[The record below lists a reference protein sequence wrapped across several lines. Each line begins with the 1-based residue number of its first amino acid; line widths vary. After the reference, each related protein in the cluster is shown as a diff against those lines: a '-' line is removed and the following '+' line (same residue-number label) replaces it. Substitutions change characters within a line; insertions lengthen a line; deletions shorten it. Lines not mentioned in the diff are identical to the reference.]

1 MVNESSK
8 KSFIKTIIP
17 NVFKATVWGIITYV
31 LVGYLPTLL
40 FPIGFL
46 PLGYDQLFDLFV
58 GIAVF
63 FAVITNLFSGTIF
76 GYAFSIARA
85 LIMIVYFIIAFNGG
99 IISLTMPMQEFTVSL
114 VVDVKAFLMIL
125 VLVNL
130 LGIGKSLLQVTG
142 FLAKR
147 VEAEQLNQRSF

>member
-1 MVNESSK
+1 MVNENSK
-8 KSFIKTIIP
+8 KSFIKKMIP

-31 LVGYLPTLL
+31 TIGYLPTLL
-40 FPIGFL
+40 FPIGF
-46 PLGYDQLFDLFV
+46 PPFGYKQLFDLFV

-85 LIMIVYFIIAFNGG
+85 LIMIIYFIVAFNGG
-99 IISLTMPMQEFTVSL
+99 IISLTMPMPEFTVSL

-130 LGIGKSLLQVTG
+130 LGIGKNLLQVTG
-142 FLAKR
+142 FLAKK
-147 VEAEQLNQRSF
+147 VEAEQLN

>member
-1 MVNESSK
+1 MVNENSK
-8 KSFIKTIIP
+8 KSFIKKMVP
-17 NVFKATVWGIITYV
+17 NVFKAAVWGVITYV

-40 FPIGFL
+40 FPIDFL
-46 PLGYDQLFDLFV
+46 PFGYNQLFDLFV

-85 LIMIVYFIIAFNGG
+85 LIMIIYFIAAFSGG
-99 IISLTMPMQEFTVSL
+99 IISLIMPMQEFTVSI
-114 VVDVKAFLMIL
+114 VVDVKAFLIIL

-130 LGIGKSLLQVTG
+130 LAIGKSLLQVTG
-142 FLAKR
+142 FLAKK
-147 VEAEQLNQRSF
+147 VEADQLN

>member
-8 KSFIKTIIP
+8 KSFIKKMVP
-17 NVFKATVWGIITYV
+17 NVIKAAVWGIITYV
-31 LVGYLPTLL
+31 LIGYLPTLL

-46 PLGYDQLFDLFV
+46 PFGYNQLFDLFV

-76 GYAFSIARA
+76 GYAFNIARA
-85 LIMIVYFIIAFNGG
+85 LIMIIYFIVAFNGG

-114 VVDVKAFLMIL
+114 VVDVKAFLLIL

-142 FLAKR
+142 FLAKK
-147 VEAEQLNQRSF
+147 VEAEQLNQ

>member
-1 MVNESSK
+1 MDNESRK
-8 KSFIKTIIP
+8 KSFMKKMIP
-17 NVFKATVWGIITYV
+17 NVFKATVWGVITYV

-40 FPIGFL
+40 FPIDFL
-46 PLGYDQLFDLFV
+46 PFGYNQLFDLFV

-85 LIMIVYFIIAFNGG
+85 LIMIIYFIAAFSGG
-99 IISLTMPMQEFTVSL
+99 IISLIMPMQEFTVSI
-114 VVDVKAFLMIL
+114 VVDVKAFLIIL

-130 LGIGKSLLQVTG
+130 LAIGKSLLQVTG
-142 FLAKR
+142 FLAKK
-147 VEAEQLNQRSF
+147 VEADQLN

>member
-1 MVNESSK
+1 M
-8 KSFIKTIIP
+8 IP
-17 NVFKATVWGIITYV
+17 NVFKAAVWGIITYV
-31 LVGYLPTLL
+31 IVGYLPTLL

-46 PLGYDQLFDLFV
+46 PFGYNQLFDLFV

-63 FAVITNLFSGTIF
+63 FAIITNLFSGTIF

-85 LIMIVYFIIAFNGG
+85 LIMIIYFIAAFDGG

-114 VVDVKAFLMIL
+114 MVDVKSFLAIL

-130 LGIGKSLLQVTG
+130 LGIGKNLLQVTG
-142 FLAKR
+142 FLAKK
-147 VEAEQLNQRSF
+147 VEADQLN